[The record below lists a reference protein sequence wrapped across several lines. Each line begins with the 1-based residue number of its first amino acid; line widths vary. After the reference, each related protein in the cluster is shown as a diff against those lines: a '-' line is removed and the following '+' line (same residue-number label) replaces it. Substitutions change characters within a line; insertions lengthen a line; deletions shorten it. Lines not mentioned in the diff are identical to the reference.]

1 MVFWLVSLLGL
12 RVMEMQMS
20 DKQIKNIKDLSPKE
34 IEKFVLDNDLK
45 PFRARQIS
53 KWVYQKGV
61 SSFEEMSDLSKDF
74 RDLLEFSFSMEPS
87 LELAQEQI
95 SEDGTKKYLFGLS
108 DGNQIETVLI
118 PEKSRKTLCVSSQ
131 VGCALG
137 CTFCMTGTVG
147 KIRNLTPSEILDQYI
162 LVNKYNDN
170 GITNIVFMGMGEPL
184 DNLDNLVRVINVLT
198 DPTYLG
204 LSPKRITVS
213 TSGLVPKMKE
223 LGQQVV
229 VNLAVSLNAARDEL
243 RDEIMPINK
252 RYPIS
257 ELIDASVKFPVPNR
271 KYLMFEYV
279 LLRDVN
285 DSDSDAHTLGRL
297 LSGIKCK
304 INVIPFNEA
313 SPLPYKSPDWER
325 VLKFQEIL
333 ISYKINV
340 RIRKSRGSDILGAC
354 GQLAAKY
361 PSIRVKE
368 VGAHV

>member
-1 MVFWLVSLLGL
+1 
-12 RVMEMQMS
+12 MQER
-20 DKQIKNIKDLSPKE
+20 DITNIKDLSPKE
-34 IEKFVLDNDLK
+34 IEKFVLDNDLQ

-53 KWVYQKGV
+53 KWLYKKGV
-61 SSFEEMSDLSKDF
+61 DCFDEMSDLSKDF
-74 RDLLEFSFSMEPS
+74 RDLLEFSFSIKPS
-87 LELAQEQI
+87 LELVQEQV
-95 SEDGTKKYLFGLS
+95 SVDGTKKYLFKLA
-108 DGNQIETVLI
+108 DGNQIESVLI
-118 PEKSRKTLCVSSQ
+118 PEKSRNTLCISSQ

-147 KIRNLTPSEILDQYI
+147 KIRNLKPSEILDQYMM
-162 LVNKYNDN
+162 VNQYNVN

-184 DNLDNLVRVINVLT
+184 DNLDNLVKVINVLT
-198 DPTYLG
+198 DSNYLA

-213 TSGLVPKMKE
+213 TSGLVPQIKK
-223 LGQQVV
+223 LGEQVS
-229 VNLAVSLNAARDEL
+229 VNLAVSLNAPRDEL

-257 ELIDASVKFPVPNR
+257 ELLKASVNFPVPNR

-279 LLRDVN
+279 LLKDVN

-297 LSGIKCK
+297 LKGIKCK

-325 VLKFQEIL
+325 VLKFQDIL
-333 ISYKINV
+333 ISYRINV

-354 GQLAAKY
+354 GQLAATY
-361 PSIRVKE
+361 PSIKVKQ
-368 VGAHV
+368 VPAHS